1 MGLSGYKIPIS
12 SRKIAGIPLPLPS
25 FKPYVMAGKRA
36 FEIAFVGLKPGIHE
50 FDYEVDDKFFAER
63 GSPDFSNCQANIRLL
78 LDKKSSFMLLKFEI
92 GGKADISCDR
102 CGNPLKMDI
111 WDEFN
116 MLVKLVENPDEM
128 NNQEEDPDV
137 FYISRTESHID
148 VGNWIYEFVLLSF
161 PIQKMCS
168 EEEMGGPQCNKEV
181 LEKLKAMEVKLQE
194 TNANQLWKG
203 LEQFKK
209 VKKEKTKK

>member
-1 MGLSGYKIPIS
+1 MNL
-12 SRKIAGIPLPLPS
+12 KIANIPLPLPS
-25 FKPYVMAGKRA
+25 FKPIVMAGKRA

-50 FDYEVDDKFFAER
+50 FNYAVDDKFFAEK
-63 GSPDFSNCQANIRLL
+63 GNPDFTNCQANIKLL

-92 GGKADISCDR
+92 GGKADVTCDR
-102 CGNPLKMDI
+102 CGNPLPMDI

-116 MLVKLVENPDEM
+116 MLVKLVDDPDEM
-128 NNQEEDPDV
+128 NGQEEDPDV
-137 FYISRTESHID
+137 YYIPRTESHID

-161 PIQKMCS
+161 PLQKMCS
-168 EEEMGGPQCNKEV
+168 EAEMGGPQCNKEV
-181 LEKLKAMEVKLQE
+181 LEKLKAMEVKEGQ

-209 VKKEKTKK
+209 TRKVKSKK